1 MNYGG
6 RFMRILLFFD
16 LPMVSGKE
24 KKVYR
29 QFVKFLTNEGYIR
42 IQYSLFCKLCINSD
56 SAQTEV
62 KRVKDNIPENGDVR
76 LLIITEG
83 QFQKIIDVNQSHS
96 LQESIT
102 TTNRTLTI
110 GEMNNENKDR

>member
-1 MNYGG
+1 MDYGG
-6 RFMRILLFFD
+6 RFMRIMLFFD

-24 KKVYR
+24 KKIYR
-29 QFVKFLTNEGYIR
+29 NFVKFLTNEGYIR
-42 IQYSLFCKLCINSD
+42 IQYSLFCKLCINAD

-62 KRVKDNIPENGDVR
+62 KRVKENTPEQGDVR
-76 LLIITEG
+76 LLIISEG
-83 QFQKIIDVNQSHS
+83 QFQKIIDINEKHS

-110 GEMNNENKDR
+110 GEMNNENKK